1 MQEIHEFDPW
11 VRKIPGEGNGNP
23 LQYSCMENS
32 TAEEFGGLQSVGSQK
47 SQTRLG
53 THAHTHTHTHTHTHS
68 EYLWIE
74 LQERNHKV

>member
-32 TAEEFGGLQSVGSQK
+32 TVEEFGGLQSVGSQK

-53 THAHTHTHTHTHTHS
+53 THTHTHN